1 MNKTLCFLNL
11 LVLTTFISCSSDDGG
26 SATLLELQVSKMTIE
41 ESIDLGQTYPQ
52 RMVSIFENGLP
63 KTDSI
68 YFENNLS
75 FTATYEY
82 NNLNDLESLKFY
94 DPNSVLMEEYLYTY
108 DGLQRMQSISY
119 QDFVFPFNSLSNYNY
134 DQNNSIDVNN
144 GSFTIA
150 YDSNELVTAINS
162 GSMALETAT
171 YNGLLPQTVNV
182 EENDTT
188 FDYTFIPVNYK
199 GGFRPRALFSDNRLN
214 GYLHSDGLSNEG
226 ALTGLGNSN
235 QLVGIQRTFNNL
247 NITQN
252 LTRTYTLDSND
263 YLKQITE
270 ASTNW
275 SLELKRI
282 SFEYE

>member
-263 YLKQITE
+263 YLQQITE

>member
-235 QLVGIQRTFNNL
+235 QLIGIQRTFNNL

-263 YLKQITE
+263 YLQQITE

>member
-75 FTATYEY
+75 FTSTYEY

>member
-1 MNKTLCFLNL
+1 
-11 LVLTTFISCSSDDGG
+11 
-26 SATLLELQVSKMTIE
+26 
-41 ESIDLGQTYPQ
+41 
-52 RMVSIFENGLP
+52 
-63 KTDSI
+63 
-68 YFENNLS
+68 
-75 FTATYEY
+75 
-82 NNLNDLESLKFY
+82 
-94 DPNSVLMEEYLYTY
+94 
-108 DGLQRMQSISY
+108 
-119 QDFVFPFNSLSNYNY
+119 
-134 DQNNSIDVNN
+134 
-144 GSFTIA
+144 
-150 YDSNELVTAINS
+150 
-162 GSMALETAT
+162 
-171 YNGLLPQTVNV
+171 
-182 EENDTT
+182 
-188 FDYTFIPVNYK
+188 VNYK

-263 YLKQITE
+263 YLQQITE

>member
-1 MNKTLCFLNL
+1 MNKILCFLNL
-11 LVLTTFISCSSDDGG
+11 LVLASFISCSSDDVG

-75 FTATYEY
+75 FTSTYEY

-150 YDSNELVTAINS
+150 YDSNELVTAVNS

-247 NITQN
+247 TITQN

>member
-226 ALTGLGNSN
+226 ALTGL
-235 QLVGIQRTFNNL
+235 
-247 NITQN
+247 
-252 LTRTYTLDSND
+252 
-263 YLKQITE
+263 
-270 ASTNW
+270 
-275 SLELKRI
+275 
-282 SFEYE
+282 

>member
-1 MNKTLCFLNL
+1 MNKILCFLNL
-11 LVLTTFISCSSDDGG
+11 LVLASFISCSSDDVG

-75 FTATYEY
+75 FTSTYEY

>member
-1 MNKTLCFLNL
+1 MNKILCFLNL
-11 LVLTTFISCSSDDGG
+11 LVLASFISCSSDDVG

-75 FTATYEY
+75 FTSTYEY

-263 YLKQITE
+263 YLQQITE

>member
-1 MNKTLCFLNL
+1 MNKILCFLNL
-11 LVLTTFISCSSDDGG
+11 LVLASFISCSSDDVG

-75 FTATYEY
+75 FTSTYEY

-247 NITQN
+247 TITQN

>member
-52 RMVSIFENGLP
+52 RMISIFENGLP

-263 YLKQITE
+263 YLQQITE

>member
-11 LVLTTFISCSSDDGG
+11 LVLTTFISCSSDDVG

-75 FTATYEY
+75 FTSTYEY

-247 NITQN
+247 TITQN